1 MSTTIDEKVVEMRFD
16 NRNFERNVQGT
27 LSTLDKLKQK
37 LNLTGAS
44 KGLENINTSA
54 NKVNMSGM
62 ANAIETVHSKFS
74 ALEVMGITALANIT
88 NSAVNAGKR
97 IVSALTIE
105 PIKTGLQEY
114 ETQINA
120 VQTIL
125 ANTQKEGADIHKV
138 NAALDELN
146 EYADNTIYNFTEMTR
161 NIGTFTAAGVKLDT
175 SVSAIK
181 GIANLAAVSGSSSQQ
196 ASTAMYQLSQALA
209 SGKVSL
215 MDWNSVV
222 NAGMGGQVFQDA
234 LKRTATVMGKDV
246 DGLIKK
252 YGSFRESLT
261 QGEWLTTDVLTKT
274 LEQFTMSAKEGS
286 EEWEKFKKSLMDDG
300 YTEKQATEILKM
312 ANTATEAAT
321 KVKTF
326 TQLWDVLKETA
337 QSGWSQTWRIIIG
350 DFEQAKDLFSPLA
363 DFLTGVINNF
373 SEARNKLLNNA
384 LTKNFTGLLD
394 KVKHS
399 ADGVKEVVDSV
410 KDYAS
415 VVDEILG
422 GKWGDGQARWDKLA
436 EAGYDWAHA
445 QNLVNEKL
453 GNGTKHA
460 TNYKE
465 AQNGV
470 SESQKKVNKTTTDY
484 IVELAK
490 LSDAQLKEK
499 GYTDEQ
505 IQAFRDLADAAEKT
519 GIPLK
524 EFIENIDKIDGRY
537 LLINTFK
544 NLGQSLVTIFRSVGD
559 AFRDAFPPMQSDTL
573 FDIIAGMHKFSLIIK
588 NHVEENADS
597 LTRTLKGLFA
607 IIDIIAM
614 FIGGGL
620 KIAFGVLK
628 AILSVFNMD
637 LLDFTALIGDGLV
650 AVRDWIEG
658 LTWFGKIIKDSIV
671 KYLKSA
677 VDGIKEWIS
686 NNKTL
691 TKGLNKV
698 KTKLKEITDQLKK
711 WVEGLKETDDIPKYI
726 FEGLVNGLK
735 NGGKLAIDA
744 IITLGKGILD
754 GIKGVLGIHSPS
766 TEFFEIGK
774 NIIQGLVN
782 GITYGISWVV
792 ESIKNIGKTIIN
804 IFKGINFNPEFLDK
818 IKTAFEKFKTFFK
831 EFDYSKLLAIIP
843 IAVILFLVK
852 KIADIISSLT
862 DGINGLNDVIEGFAE
877 VEKNFSKVLS
887 SFALSLKADAL
898 KKIAE
903 AIAIL
908 VGSIVVL
915 TLVDGDKLT
924 KAVGTIVILAGVLAL
939 LMFAMS
945 KMSDA
950 SVKLGKDGLN
960 FGGLKTGLISLAAAL
975 LLLAFVVKIVGS
987 LNPEQA
993 KQGFIGLGL
1002 LLVELGV
1009 FLGVCGALVKGKSFK
1024 RFDKIGAM
1032 MLKLSFALIL
1042 MIGVCKLVNKLT
1054 PEEMVKGG
1062 IFALAFAGF
1071 VAILS
1076 KIGNDTNEHISKL
1089 GGMVIKLTIAMAL
1102 MVGVIKLVSMLTPGE
1117 MIKGAAF
1124 ALAFAGFVKILITI
1138 TKVDKD
1144 HQTAKLGGMLL
1155 SMSLS
1160 LMLMVG
1166 VCKLVNL
1173 LSVEDM
1179 IKGAAFVAAFV
1190 ILVKVLVSVTTISSE
1205 QQIAKVAGTILAMS
1219 MAIGILA
1226 GISILLSMVPLEG
1239 LAKGVVAVSM
1249 LGLVMAAMIYAC
1261 RGVTNV
1267 VGNLVVMTVA
1277 IGIMAIAVAS
1287 LSAIDPSRLAGAT
1300 IAMTVLIGMFTLLA
1314 KVAGSVT
1321 AGLGTLIVMTVAV
1334 GLIGG
1339 ILYLLATL
1347 PVEQTLGAAAGLSLL
1362 LLSLSGAMLMLGAV
1376 GAMGPAA
1383 FIGIGALATFIVGM
1397 TAVVV
1402 AIGALMEKI
1411 PALQSFLDTGIQTLI
1426 KLAGGIGEI
1435 IGAFVGGILTQ
1446 LTSGLPEI
1454 GTNLSMFMTNAMP
1467 FITGAK
1473 LVDENVLKGV
1483 GVLAAAILALTATDL
1498 ISGILTFLSGGTSFA
1513 SLGTDL
1519 SMFMTNAMPFI
1530 MLSKQIDPT
1539 VMEGIK
1545 ALAEAILIIT
1555 GADILQSLTSWLTGG
1570 NSLANFGTQLSGLGT
1585 SLSQFV
1591 TSLGTF
1597 SEAQVATVNCAAQ
1610 AIKSLASAASE
1621 IPNEGGLWAKIVGE
1635 NSLATFGSYLPGL
1648 GSNLSQFIT
1657 SLGTF
1662 TEAQVTTIDCAGKAI
1677 KALAQAASEVPNE
1690 GGLWAKIVGDN
1701 SLATFGSHLPGLGTS
1716 LNSFVKNLGTFS
1728 EAQVTTVDCAGRAIK
1743 ALADAANNI
1752 PNEGGLWAKIVG
1764 DNSLADFGE
1773 KLPALAKS
1781 IANFVKNLGTFSSGQ
1796 LSTVNSACVA
1806 LRSIAELGKTDISG
1820 MGSNLEEFGARM
1832 ISFANKLNEFM
1843 KSMAG
1848 VSQESVNSATT
1859 KVKDLI
1865 DMAKTV
1871 ASTNVDSLKT
1881 FSKSLKDVA
1890 KDGVKGFVKEFSG
1903 ESPKSEAKKAVKAM
1917 VESGIKGAEDKKSD
1931 VKKKFKSIAEAA
1943 VDALCTSSLK
1953 SDAKQAGKDL
1963 VTGFANGIKNNKHLA
1978 SNAGSSIGK
1987 AALKAAKKAIDSN
2000 SPSKEAMK
2008 IGNYFGQGLV
2018 IGIED
2023 YESKSYKAGFGIADY
2038 AKNGL
2043 SRAISKVSDII
2054 NNDIDAQPTI
2064 RPVLDLSDVESG
2076 AGYLSNMFNDG
2087 PSIGVMS
2094 NLRAISNG
2102 MNSRNQNGTN
2112 EDVVSAIDKL
2122 SKKLGNVGGN
2132 SYTINGITYDDG
2144 SNITEAVQAL
2154 VRAAIK
2160 ERRV

>member
-44 KGLENINTSA
+44 KGLEQINTSA
-54 NKVNMSGM
+54 NKVNLSGM
-62 ANAIETVHSKFS
+62 ANAIETVHLKFS
-74 ALEVMGITALANIT
+74 ALDVFVVTALARISNAAIT
-88 NSAVNAGKR
+88 AGKR
-97 IVSALTIE
+97 ITSALTID

-125 ANTQKEGADIHKV
+125 ANTQKEGADITKV

-146 EYADNTIYNFTEMTR
+146 TYADKTIYNFTEMTR

-181 GIANLAAVSGSSSQQ
+181 GIANLAAVSGSTSQQ

-209 SGKVSL
+209 SGSVKL

-234 LKRTATVMGKDV
+234 LMETARVHGINIDKM
-246 DGLIKK
+246 IKK
-252 YGSFRESLT
+252 EGSFRETLKDGWLSSEILT
-261 QGEWLTTDVLTKT
+261 ET
-274 LEQFTMSAKEGS
+274 LEKFTYAS
-286 EEWEKFKKSLMDDG
+286 EEMTEAEKERVTTMLKSKG
-300 YTEKQATEILKM
+300 YTDKQIEGIFKLG
-312 ANTATEAAT
+312 NTATEAAT

-326 TQLWDVLKETA
+326 TQLWDVLKEAA
-337 QSGWSQTWRIIIG
+337 QSGWAQTWRLIIG
-350 DFEQAKDLFSPLA
+350 DFEQAKAFFTPLA
-363 DFLTGVINNF
+363 TFLTNVINGF
-373 SEARNKLLNNA
+373 SEARNKLIESA
-384 LTKNFTGLLD
+384 LGKSFKGLLD
-394 KVKHS
+394 NIKS
-399 ADGVKEVVDSV
+399 VKESV
-410 KDYAS
+410 EVIKDYAS
-415 VVDEILG
+415 VVNEIIN
-422 GKWGDGQARWDKLA
+422 GKWGNGQARWDKLT

-453 GNGTKHA
+453 GDGTRHA
-460 TNYKE
+460 TNFSE

-470 SESQKKVNKTTTDY
+470 AKSQKDVNESTADHIIGLMKLTEA
-484 IVELAK
+484 ELKA
-490 LSDAQLKEK
+490 K
-499 GYTDEQ
+499 GYTEEQ
-505 IQAFRDLADAAEKT
+505 IQALKDLAEASDKT

-524 EFIENIDKIDGRY
+524 ELIENIDEIDGRW
-537 LLINTFK
+537 LLVNSLK
-544 NLGQSLVTIFRSVGD
+544 NLGMSLVSIFTSVGK
-559 AFRDAFPPMQSDTL
+559 AFRNAFPPMESDTL
-573 FDIIAGMHKFSLIIK
+573 FNIIAGLHKFSVIIR
-588 NHVEENADS
+588 NHVEENADN

-607 IIDIIAM
+607 IIDLIAM
-614 FIGGGL
+614 VIGGGL

-628 AILSVFNMD
+628 AVLSVFNLD
-637 LLDFTALIGDGLV
+637 LLQFTALIGDALV
-650 AVRDWIEG
+650 AVRDFIENNILVKG
-658 LTWFGKIIKDSIV
+658 IEFIITNILIAV
-671 KYLKSA
+671 KYT
-677 VDGIKEWIS
+677 KEWIT

-691 TKGLNKV
+691 MKHFNKA
-698 KTKLKEITDQLKK
+698 KESLKKFADGIKNWTENLKEMDNA
-711 WVEGLKETDDIPKYI
+711 PKHI
-726 FEGLVNGLK
+726 IDGLVNGLK
-735 NGGKLAIDA
+735 NGAKFVKDA
-744 IITLGKGILD
+744 IVGLAKGLIE
-754 GIKGVLGIHSPS
+754 GFCKVLGIHSPS
-766 TEFFEIGK
+766 KKFFEFGN
-774 NIIQGLVN
+774 NIIQGLIN
-782 GITYGISWVV
+782 GIGNGISWVIDSV
-792 ESIKNIGKTIIN
+792 KNLGNTIIN
-804 IFKGINFNPEFLDK
+804 VFKNIKINPEFLEK

-843 IAVILFLVK
+843 VAVILFLVK
-852 KIADIISSLT
+852 KIADVISSLT
-862 DGINGLNDVIEGFAE
+862 DGINGLNEVIEGFAE
-877 VEKNFSKVLS
+877 VERNFSKVLS

-898 KKIAE
+898 KKVAE

-915 TLVDGDKLT
+915 TLVDKDKLAT
-924 KAVGTIVILAGVLAL
+924 ATGTIVMLSLVLAG
-939 LMFAMS
+939 LMFALS

-950 SVKLGKDGLN
+950 SVKIGKDGFN
-960 FGGLKTGLISLAAAL
+960 FGGLKTGLVSLAAAL
-975 LLLAFVVKIVGS
+975 LLLSIVVKNIGS
-987 LNPEQA
+987 LDTKQA
-993 KQGFIGLGL
+993 IQGFIGLGL

-1024 RFDKIGAM
+1024 RFDKIGSM
-1032 MLKLSFALIL
+1032 MLKLSIALML
-1042 MIGVCKLVNKLT
+1042 MVGVCKLVSKLT
-1054 PEEMVKGG
+1054 PEEMGKGAV
-1062 IFALAFAGF
+1062 FALAFAGF

-1076 KIGNDTNEHISKL
+1076 KIGNDANEHISKL

-1102 MVGVIKLVSMLTPGE
+1102 MVGVIKLVSLLTPGE

-1124 ALAFAGFVKILITI
+1124 ALAFVGFVKLLTMV

-1173 LSVEDM
+1173 LSVEEM

-1190 ILVKVLVSVTTISSE
+1190 ILVKVLVSVTTITSE

-1239 LAKGVVAVSM
+1239 LARGVGAVTL
-1249 LGLVMAAMIYAC
+1249 LGLVMAAMVWAC
-1261 RGVTNV
+1261 RGVTNI

-1277 IGIMAIAVAS
+1277 IGIMAIAVAA

-1300 IAMTVLIGMFTLLA
+1300 TAMTVLIGMFAILA

-1321 AGLGTLIVMTVAV
+1321 AGMGTLIIMTTAV
-1334 GLIGG
+1334 VLIGAM
-1339 ILYLLATL
+1339 LYQLATL
-1347 PVEQTLGAAAGLSLL
+1347 PVEQTLGAAAGLSMLIL
-1362 LLSLSGAMLMLGAV
+1362 ALSGAMLLLSAV

-1435 IGAFVGGILTQ
+1435 IGAFVGGILTR

-1454 GTNLSMFMTNAMP
+1454 GTNLSLFMTNAMP

-1498 ISGILTFLSGGTSFA
+1498 ITGIATFLSGGTSFA
-1513 SLGTDL
+1513 SLGTEL
-1519 SMFMTNAMPFI
+1519 SMFIMNAMPFI
-1530 MLSKQIDPT
+1530 MFSKQIDPA

-1545 ALAEAILIIT
+1545 NLAEAILIIT
-1555 GADILQSLTSWLTGG
+1555 GVDLLQNLTSWLSGE

-1585 SLSQFV
+1585 SLNQFV

-1597 SEAQVATVNCAAQ
+1597 TEAQVATVNCAAQ

-1662 TEAQVTTIDCAGKAI
+1662 TDAQVTTIDCAGRAI

-1690 GGLWAKIVGDN
+1690 GGLWGKIVGEN
-1701 SLATFGSHLPGLGTS
+1701 SLATFAGHLPGLGTN

-1728 EAQVTTVDCAGRAIK
+1728 EAQVATVDCAGRAIK

-1752 PNEGGLWAKIVG
+1752 PNEGGLWAKIAG
-1764 DNSLADFGE
+1764 DNSLATFGE
-1773 KLPALAKS
+1773 KLPGLAKS
-1781 IANFVKNLGTFSSGQ
+1781 IASFVKNLGTFSSGQ
-1796 LSTVNSACVA
+1796 LSTVSSACDA
-1806 LRSIAELGKTDISG
+1806 IRSIAELGKIDISNT
-1820 MGSNLEEFGARM
+1820 GSNLEEFGARM

-1848 VSQESVNSATT
+1848 VSKESVSSATT

-1871 ASTNVDSLKT
+1871 ANTNVDSLKT

-1903 ESPKSEAKKAVKAM
+1903 GTPKSEAKKAVKAM

-1943 VDALCTSSLK
+1943 VDALCTSTLK

-1963 VTGFANGIKNNKHLA
+1963 VTGFANGIKNNKSLA
-1978 SNAGSSIGK
+1978 TDAGKSIGK
-1987 AALKAAKKAIDSN
+1987 AALKAAKEAIDSN

-2043 SRAISKVSDII
+2043 SKAISKVSDII

-2076 AGYLSNMFNDG
+2076 AGYLSSMFNSG

-2102 MNSRNQNGTN
+2102 MNSRNQNGAN
-2112 EDVVSAIDKL
+2112 DVVSAIDKL